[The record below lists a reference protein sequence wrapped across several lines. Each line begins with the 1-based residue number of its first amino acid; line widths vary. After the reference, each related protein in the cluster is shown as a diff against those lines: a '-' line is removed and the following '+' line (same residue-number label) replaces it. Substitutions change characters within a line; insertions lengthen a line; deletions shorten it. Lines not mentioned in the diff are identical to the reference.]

1 MFIID
6 FGIVCFYY
14 YELWNIYVRIS
25 VEHVVKTSS
34 KTSFGHDRS
43 LFVMR
48 SRERLVSSLERFSSP
63 HVGYEP
69 KRGVLSMEMPYS
81 SSMGTA
87 SSGRKVSRRDVNPS
101 WSDRKKSEV
110 VLRSLRPT
118 SLPLE
123 GTRGRRL
130 EDRESLG
137 LRVHGQFGEDGCT
150 TVGIG
155 SGGEP
160 WYPSPRRFLNGKCHG
175 VGHAS
180 KFGAAA

>member
-1 MFIID
+1 
-6 FGIVCFYY
+6 
-14 YELWNIYVRIS
+14 
-25 VEHVVKTSS
+25 
-34 KTSFGHDRS
+34 
-43 LFVMR
+43 
-48 SRERLVSSLERFSSP
+48 
-63 HVGYEP
+63 
-69 KRGVLSMEMPYS
+69 MEMPYS